1 MSSTNIENG
10 TDILQQAEYAMRNRA
25 NAVGIFYAITCVDRT
40 VLEQQALYAMGRE
53 PLAAVNLKR
62 SKAGLY
68 LLKSQVENV
77 RVTNTLHS
85 MHLTDSI
92 HPKSRAFD
100 VVLIGSNKKATYD
113 LKVNVNKNQY
123 NDYTELAMIGRDV
136 GLFPGAYFSTPD
148 FPHYQI
154 VKT

>member
-1 MSSTNIENG
+1 MENG
-10 TDILQQAEYAMRNRA
+10 TDLLQQAEYAMRNRA
-25 NAVGIFYAITCVDRT
+25 NKAGIFYAITCVDRT
-40 VLEQQALYAMGRE
+40 VLEQQALYSMGRE
-53 PLAAVNLKR
+53 PLASVNLKR

-77 RVTNTLHS
+77 RVTGTLHS
-85 MHLTDSI
+85 MHLTDAT

-100 VVLIGSNKKATYD
+100 IVIPDGNKKATYD
-113 LKVNVNKNQY
+113 LKVNVNQNQY

-136 GLFPGAYFSTPD
+136 GLYPGAFFSSPD

-154 VKT
+154 VKP